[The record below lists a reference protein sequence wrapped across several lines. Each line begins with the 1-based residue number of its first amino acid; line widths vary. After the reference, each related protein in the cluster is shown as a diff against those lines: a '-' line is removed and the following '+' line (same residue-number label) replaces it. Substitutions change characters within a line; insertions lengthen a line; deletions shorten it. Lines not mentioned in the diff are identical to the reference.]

1 MLVHSFRRQLV
12 LLLFLAFFF
21 FVTFRESPYL
31 NNPDY
36 DGLSFDS
43 LSSPSQGVAPGNSSK
58 PASQKL
64 SVPDAVDMP
73 EERPSPTTMNPK
85 THLYSTGTIA
95 SSFKAPEPVNKLDY
109 MANMLKWNRP
119 GKGNNHWPPYGDYHH
134 SDYDPNRWEGFDMYV
149 SVAG

>member
-1 MLVHSFRRQLV
+1 V
-12 LLLFLAFFF
+12 LLSFLAFFF
-21 FVTFRESPYL
+21 FVTFFRESPYL
-31 NNPDY
+31 NNLDY
-36 DGLSFDS
+36 DELSFGP
-43 LSSPSQGVAPGNSSK
+43 LSSPSPGVAPKNPSK
-58 PASQKL
+58 PASQK
-64 SVPDAVDMP
+64 SSAPDVVDMP
-73 EERPSPTTMNPK
+73 EERPSPPAMNPE

-95 SSFKAPEPVNKLDY
+95 SFSKAPEPINKLDY